1 MVLLLWK
8 TVELTTTLLAQSII
22 CFHFFFVFGACIL
35 NFNFLHRS
43 TCADK
48 EPVHVWAPSEADIS
62 NIREYEHILFRST
75 TDSKRERKIYIYIFK
90 VHRLGSRA
98 LKQFYYVSGCMT
110 GE

>member
-1 MVLLLWK
+1 MENCASRVVVNSTKHHLF
-8 TVELTTTLLAQSII
+8 S
-22 CFHFFFVFGACIL
+22 FFLFAFGACIL